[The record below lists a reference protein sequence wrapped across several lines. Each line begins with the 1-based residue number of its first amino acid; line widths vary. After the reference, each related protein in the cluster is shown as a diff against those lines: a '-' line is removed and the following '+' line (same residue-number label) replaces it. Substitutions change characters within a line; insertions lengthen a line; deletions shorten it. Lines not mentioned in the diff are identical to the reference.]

1 MDSINI
7 EKNDSSNEE
16 DDELDKENERASL
29 KHERKNDKNK
39 YKKRKKIKIKNS
51 STKIFLYIFIFS
63 LFFFIFI
70 ISILQLRIN
79 SQNYPYPSTLNKT
92 LNLRKEIKNNNTT
105 ITPSEITEIINDT
118 IDDLYDFDNVNII
131 DDIKNI
137 EIPPLYESI
146 NSISEE
152 YFKKNKTK
160 KKIGLAFPYYSL
172 HANGIGRFITVTA
185 NNLIKTG
192 KYDIYFITEK
202 PPSYGEFEYD
212 SRIKRFVAY
221 NNFTLIQ
228 NISKHENINIVVLQ
242 NVLSQSLVKFHH
254 NLGQKVICMFHG
266 VFLSAIVHNILDHY
280 HNWDQFDKC
289 DSFIFIAAD
298 DYYIYKKLG
307 FKNEIFMPNLYT
319 FEPSQVKNSNLTN
332 KNIVI
337 LGRLNDAIKG
347 VIYAIQSMVYIVK
360 EVPDAKLYLVSSDGR
375 IQYLKDLTKNLNLTQ
390 NIIFK
395 PGSKNISAIFWDA
408 SIHMF
413 TSLSEAF
420 PMAMNEGKAHG
431 LPIVG
436 FDVPYSVPYQQGFI
450 GVDLFDVKGLA
461 RETIKLLKDYNYRK
475 KMGEIAKKSLD
486 IFKNNETVELWG
498 RLCDS
503 LLSDDT
509 EDYRKFQKFMEDKYY
524 NEKKAREHLES
535 QYNLSVKQNINL
547 TCHSFENYLDMNYL
561 RKIKPCNFTKIVDN
575 NQNNTI
581 NNSNLLL

>member
-1 MDSINI
+1 MDSLNI

-16 DDELDKENERASL
+16 DDELDKENEKASL
-29 KHERKNDKNK
+29 KCERKKDKNI

-51 STKIFLYIFIFS
+51 STKTFLYIFIFF
-63 LFFFIFI
+63 LFFFVFI
-70 ISILQLRIN
+70 IFFLQLGTN
-79 SQNYPYPSTLNKT
+79 SPNYPSTLNKK
-92 LNLRKEIKNNNTT
+92 LNLRKNIKNNNT
-105 ITPSEITEIINDT
+105 INKPSEIFEIINDT
-118 IDDLYDFDNVNII
+118 EEENFYFDNINII

-146 NSISEE
+146 NSMSVEFLE
-152 YFKKNKTK
+152 KNKTK

-185 NNLIKTG
+185 NNLMKTG
-192 KYDIYFITEK
+192 KYDICFITEK
-202 PPSYGEFEYD
+202 PPSSGEFEYD
-212 SRIKRFVAY
+212 SRIKRFVAF
-221 NNFTLIQ
+221 NNYTLIR
-228 NISKHENINIVVLQ
+228 NISKHENIDIVVLQ
-242 NVLSQSLVKFHH
+242 NVLSESLVKFHH
-254 NLGQKVICMFHG
+254 QLGQKVICMFHG
-266 VFLSAIVHNILDHY
+266 VFLSAIVHNIIEHY
-280 HNWDQFDKC
+280 RSWDQFDVC

-319 FEPSQVKNSNLTN
+319 FEPSEIKNSNLTN

-337 LGRLNDAIKG
+337 LGRLNDEIKG
-347 VIYAIQSMVYIVK
+347 VTYAIESMYYIVK
-360 EVPDAKLYLVSSDGR
+360 EVPDAILFLVSSDGR
-375 IQYLKDLTKNLNLTQ
+375 IQFLKDLTKNLNLTK

-395 PGSKNISAIFWDA
+395 PGSKNISAIFWNT

-431 LPIVG
+431 MPIVG

-450 GVDLFDVKGLA
+450 GVDLFDVKALA

-503 LLSDDT
+503 LLSDDR
-509 EDYRKFQKFMEDKYY
+509 EDYRKFQKYMEDKYY

-535 QYNLSVKQNINL
+535 QYNLLVKHNINL
-547 TCHSFENYLDMNYL
+547 TCHNFENYLDMNYL
-561 RKIKPCNFTKIVDN
+561 RRIKACNLTENVN
-575 NQNNTI
+575 NSKNNTTN
-581 NNSNLLL
+581 NNSLLL